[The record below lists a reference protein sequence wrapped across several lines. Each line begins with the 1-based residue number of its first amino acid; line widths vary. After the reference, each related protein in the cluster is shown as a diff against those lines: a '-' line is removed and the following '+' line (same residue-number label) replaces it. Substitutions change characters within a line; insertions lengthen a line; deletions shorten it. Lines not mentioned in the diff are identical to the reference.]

1 MQSFTKK
8 FAAKKQNKT
17 KQNKTK
23 RRSAK
28 LLWRKHV
35 SGFYQSTFIYSRFS
49 PNCLAS
55 SLSPWGIP
63 MIYIAEKFFE
73 IQNARKCISECTSI
87 GWTWLTTVFFLREY
101 QLRLPPFCHFTFL
114 SAAAAIFVG
123 ILECYGEFRR
133 NVNNKDTHNLPLC
146 VFVTI

>member
-8 FAAKKQNKT
+8 FAAKKK
-17 KQNKTK
+17 KKKTK

-28 LLWRKHV
+28 LVWRKHV
-35 SGFYQSTFIYSRFS
+35 SGFYQRTFIYSRFS
-49 PNCLAS
+49 QNCLVS

-63 MIYIAEKFFE
+63 MMYTAGKFFE
-73 IQNARKCISECTSI
+73 IQNARKCISDTLSECTSI
-87 GWTWLTTVFFLREY
+87 GWTWLTTVFFSPWISV
-101 QLRLPPFCHFTFL
+101 RLPPFCHFTFL